1 MEQEGFT
8 LWFTG
13 MSGAGKTTLA
23 RAVESILRDR
33 GLKVEVLD
41 GDVVRTNLSK
51 GLGFSKEDRDINI
64 KRIGFVCKLLTRNG
78 VAAIGSAI
86 SPYRAVRDYIRED
99 IGRFVEVYCSC
110 PLEVLVERDVKGLYK
125 KALAGEIE
133 NFTGVSDP
141 YEEPLN
147 AEVVVHSDSESLEE
161 SVGKILSKL
170 EELGYVPQASE
181 SGDEVYSKEEEQV
194 LEDRLKALGYL

>member
-1 MEQEGFT
+1 MEQQGFT

-23 RAVESILRDR
+23 TAVEEILRDR
-33 GLKVEVLD
+33 GLKVELLD

-51 GLGFSKEDRDINI
+51 GLGFSKEDRDTNI

-78 VAAIGSAI
+78 VVAIGSAI
-86 SPYRAVRDYIRED
+86 SPYREVRDFLRQD
-99 IGRFVEVYCSC
+99 IGHFVEVYCKC
-110 PLEVLVERDVKGLYK
+110 PMEVLIERDVKGLYK

-147 AEVVVHSDSESLEE
+147 AEVVVSTDTETRQE
-161 SVGKILSKL
+161 SVGKILARL
-170 EELGYVPQASE
+170 EVLNYIPQAS
-181 SGDEVYSKEEEQV
+181 GDQDQVYSEEEEQI